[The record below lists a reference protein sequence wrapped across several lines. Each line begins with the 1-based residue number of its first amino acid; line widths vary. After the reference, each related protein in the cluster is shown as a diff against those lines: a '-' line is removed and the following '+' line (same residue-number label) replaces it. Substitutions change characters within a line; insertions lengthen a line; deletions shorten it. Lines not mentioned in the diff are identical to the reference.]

1 MSTGTLRGTYV
12 QRDYKTLSQHTDAE
26 INDKATRI
34 TLHNFNYPDGWHPGA
49 GDLLL
54 RYPDRYPR
62 MQPRVLVPRT
72 MTYDGRVLHYLK
84 ADESLRDS
92 WRVWCTHYI
101 DWQAWYKS
109 ATRKDRL
116 PVMDFLGLIRES
128 LQYPGKSDPINHAQ
142 RKR

>member
-34 TLHNFNYPDGWHPGA
+34 TLHINYPDGWHPGT

-54 RYPDRYPR
+54 RYPDPYPR
-62 MQPRVLVPRT
+62 MQPMVLIPKD
-72 MTYDGRVLHYLK
+72 MEYEGRVTHLLK
-84 ADESLRDS
+84 ATEELRDN
-92 WRVWCTHYI
+92 WIQWCTHYL
-101 DWQAWYKS
+101 DWETFWKS
-109 ATRKDRL
+109 AKRKER
-116 PVMDFLGLIRES
+116 PPIMEFLGLIHES
-128 LQYPGKSDPINHAQ
+128 LQHPNKSDPINHAQ